1 MTNYLCSSFFLFFF
15 LSFFQ
20 LHSQFRAFSLYLDD
34 LSSFLVLIITLQ
46 TFCRISTCIVNTSQE
61 SDINCARMHNRVGLL
76 RCGNKSYAIRLEI
89 RAKRNRARTPESGE
103 RRVNDAMQRRVQKN
117 GSKKVARR
125 ENAHTHKHT
134 HTHTH
139 AYSNARTADRV
150 GVASTFKRA

>member
-1 MTNYLCSSFFLFFF
+1 M
-15 LSFFQ
+15 
-20 LHSQFRAFSLYLDD
+20 
-34 LSSFLVLIITLQ
+34 
-46 TFCRISTCIVNTSQE
+46 
-61 SDINCARMHNRVGLL
+61 

-139 AYSNARTADRV
+139 THTVMRERQTEWVSRQLSKGLDGWSLRDEKTTASDPSYSELWL
-150 GVASTFKRA
+150 ASRELASAIYQLFLA